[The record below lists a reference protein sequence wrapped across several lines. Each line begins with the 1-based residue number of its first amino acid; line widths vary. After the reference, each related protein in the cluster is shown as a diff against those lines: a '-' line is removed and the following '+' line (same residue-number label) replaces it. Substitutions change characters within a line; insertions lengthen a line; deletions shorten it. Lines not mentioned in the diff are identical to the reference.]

1 MDVIKLLMKQNENLQ
16 ITEEEAKFI
25 LENVKDSLRINNFQ
39 DFIMKDLCL
48 FKDQNHV
55 IDWFYCDDDIQDLS
69 EELLNST
76 VEDYMVGRKV
86 KDIIL
91 ESKENYLKINDNLY
105 ATWWMR

>member
-1 MDVIKLLMKQNENLQ
+1 MDAIKLLMKHNEKLQ

-25 LENVKDSLRINNFQ
+25 LENVENSLRIDSFQ
-39 DFIMKDLCL
+39 DFIMEDLCL
-48 FKDQNHV
+48 FREQDYV
-55 IDWFYCDDDIQDLS
+55 IDWLYCDEDIQDLS
-69 EELLNST
+69 EELLNTT
-76 VEDYMVGRKV
+76 VEDSMVGRKV